1 MTSTQIQ
8 FSNHTSMNV
17 NSYNWYMSTAT
28 LSEFR
33 QNQAHYIAAAQVE
46 PVELRSRGTQTRA
59 VLVSPAFYE
68 EAMEA
73 LEERRDRRTRDD
85 VDRWLQEDLAQAV
98 RDYEEHP
105 DEVYTLDALRTELGV
120 T

>member
-1 MTSTQIQ
+1 
-8 FSNHTSMNV
+8 
-17 NSYNWYMSTAT
+17 MSTAT

-46 PVELRSRGTQTRA
+46 PVELRSRGAQTRA

-73 LEERRDRRTRDD
+73 LEERRDRRTRDEL
-85 VDRWLQEDLAQAV
+85 DRWQQEDLAQAV
-98 RDYEEHP
+98 RDYEENP
-105 DEVYTLDALRTELGV
+105 DDVYTLDDIRADLGLK
-120 T
+120 

>member
-1 MTSTQIQ
+1 
-8 FSNHTSMNV
+8 
-17 NSYNWYMSTAT
+17 
-28 LSEFR
+28 
-33 QNQAHYIAAAQVE
+33 
-46 PVELRSRGTQTRA
+46 
-59 VLVSPAFYE
+59 
-68 EAMEA
+68 MEA
-73 LEERRDRRTRDD
+73 LEERHDRRTRDD